1 MNTPI
6 RTRTRQAPAAAPVA
20 AAPTSPNLMRTG
32 ADAEAMRVREAQRQE
47 ERKNKVWEPF
57 RFRVNSGE
65 VGEFI
70 ILDSD
75 IDLCPV
81 FYEHNIT
88 EPGGGYNV
96 IGHEMCIKELDHCP
110 LCERFKESYYVQ
122 MISVIDLTPYT
133 KRDGTV
139 IPHSKKLL
147 AVKYQ
152 QQGFFRRLCKE
163 QMNGNMRGAHIISH
177 RENSKMSPAIGT
189 PSNAIGE
196 DQRIV
201 CYDEATM
208 LSAFGHP
215 QVMSQDGTRIRKAL
229 NEDVYPYDYDKH
241 FPGITAE
248 VLRQKYGGVVPAGS
262 AAESQGEWD
271 APATTPVP
279 GTITPAVAPAPAAAQ
294 APAPAPAAAP
304 APAPAPA
311 AAAAPAAAPAPGG
324 IQRHTTH
331 AAAQAPAPDPGG
343 VPQGEMDLDDQ
354 IPFS

>member
-1 MNTPI
+1 MNANPI
-6 RTRTRQAPAAAPVA
+6 RTRTRPAPATAAAAPATPA
-20 AAPTSPNLMRTG
+20 APNLMRTG

-75 IDLCPV
+75 IDNCPV
-81 FYEHNIT
+81 FYEHGIT
-88 EPGGGYNV
+88 EPGSHSI

-122 MISVIDLTPYT
+122 MISVIDLKSYT
-133 KRDGTV
+133 NRAGVV

-163 QMNGNMRGAHIISH
+163 QMQGNMRGAHIISH

-189 PSNAIGE
+189 PSCAIGE

-201 CYDEATM
+201 TYDEAT
-208 LSAFGHP
+208 LLQAFGHA
-215 QVMSQDGTRIRKAL
+215 QVMSQDGTKVRKAQ

-262 AAESQGEWD
+262 AAEAQGEWD
-271 APATTPVP
+271 SPATTPVP
-279 GTITPAVAPAPAAAQ
+279 GTITPAAAPAAV
-294 APAPAPAAAP
+294 P
-304 APAPAPA
+304 
-311 AAAAPAAAPAPGG
+311 AAAPAAAPAAVAAAPAPAGG
-324 IQRHTTH
+324 IQRQTTH
-331 AAAQAPAPDPGG
+331 AAPAPAPDPGG

-354 IPFS
+354 IPF